1 MLLSSISVPS
11 RWQPLIS
18 SPMLRE
24 SLRWISENADSAAAG
39 IHELGRPGW
48 YVNVHGCATQARD
61 LCTWENHPETIDV
74 QYLIEGAEGIDV
86 TAVED
91 LGEPTSFKAESD
103 TQKFA
108 AISAPSTQV
117 VLRPGD
123 FAIFFPG
130 EAHRPKV
137 ATGSPLAIRK
147 LVVKIPACLLESAAS

>member
-48 YVNVHGCATQARD
+48 YVNVHGYATQARD